1 MIISIP
7 IEFSKNTYRV
17 VNSNSRDTRRIILKH
32 REKSKISPSI
42 FYIWL
47 NSIEL
52 RCEYTIKKMASK
64 RTRENLSFESKKIL
78 KEWLFDHRYNPYPTE
93 IEKTKLASET
103 NLTVVQINNWFI
115 NERRR
120 SLPKIMVQEGSDLKV
135 IKRKKE
141 NITMINVN
149 ERKPKILQ
157 PIKTLQPMLPVEIIP
172 QEIEY
177 DTSHLDVAHNNSIIV
192 QYYCQVCGNIFNEKE
207 NLDIHINENHSSY
220 EVFLNEHESIL
231 S

>member
-1 MIISIP
+1 
-7 IEFSKNTYRV
+7 
-17 VNSNSRDTRRIILKH
+17 
-32 REKSKISPSI
+32 
-42 FYIWL
+42 
-47 NSIEL
+47 
-52 RCEYTIKKMASK
+52 MASK
-64 RTRENLSFESKKIL
+64 RTRENLAHESKKIL

-120 SLPKIMVQEGSDLKV
+120 SLPKIMVQEGHDLSV

-141 NITMINVN
+141 SITMIKEN
-149 ERKPKILQ
+149 KPKTLQ
-157 PIKTLQPMLPVEIIP
+157 PIKAFQPMLPVEIIP
-172 QEIEY
+172 QQIEY
-177 DTSHLDVAHNNSIIV
+177 DTSHLDVAHNSIIV

-220 EVFLNEHESIL
+220 EVCLNEHESIL